1 MTQHTARA
9 RALLLIVLAL
19 ALVACVRPSTAA
31 QPVTAQ
37 AAPVA
42 APAPPAPRTDLNR
55 GLDGYLHPTLAE
67 YVDTLAVFAAPG
79 DSDAVHV
86 LEADVFGYM
95 GQHTLDCVAAITHRE
110 STDFWTSYNRSG
122 ATGLTQLL
130 GHADL
135 ALTVTGSADVF
146 NPWVNLVTA
155 RALSDYG
162 TRWSPWTPAPSP
174 C

>member
-9 RALLLIVLAL
+9 RALLLMVLAL
-19 ALVACVRPSTAA
+19 ALAACVRPTPAA
-31 QPVTAQ
+31 QPST
-37 AAPVA
+37 APVA

-135 ALTVTGSADVF
+135 ALTVTGSGDVF
-146 NPWVNLVTA
+146 NPWINLVTA
-155 RALSDYG
+155 RALSQYG
-162 TRWSPWTPAPSP
+162 ANWQPWTPAPPP